1 MAFVGFQYEP
11 VSLDVS
17 KVCFD
22 EEQDIPN
29 THEKSRK
36 SQSVSECLGCGKC
49 GAVDTNVECLSSGK
63 VESLGYFQLSDMRCD
78 DRNWSPKELVRQFC
92 SLI

>member
-17 KVCFD
+17 KV
-22 EEQDIPN
+22 PN

-36 SQSVSECLGCGKC
+36 SQSVTECLGCGKC

-78 DRNWSPKELVRQFC
+78 DRNWSPKELV
-92 SLI
+92 

>member
-17 KVCFD
+17 KV
-22 EEQDIPN
+22 PN

-36 SQSVSECLGCGKC
+36 SQSVTECLGCGKC

-78 DRNWSPKELVRQFC
+78 DRN
-92 SLI
+92 